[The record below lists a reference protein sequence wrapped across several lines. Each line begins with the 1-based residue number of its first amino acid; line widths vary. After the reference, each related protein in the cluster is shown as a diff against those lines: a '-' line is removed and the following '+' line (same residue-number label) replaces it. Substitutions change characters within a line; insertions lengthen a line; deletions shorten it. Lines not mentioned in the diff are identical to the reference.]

1 MRLTKTTLVAE
12 VVGLV
17 VAFVVLAW
25 LEATVTHARSFGLL
39 LIYYAIYVGG
49 RAVMLARRTRSR

>member
-17 VAFVVLAW
+17 VVLVVITW
-25 LEATVTHARSFGLL
+25 LEATLTKTIGFWPI
-39 LIYYAIYVGG
+39 LIYSAIYIGG